1 MQLSAM
7 QLSAMQLSEIVC
19 PYTRLDITT
28 VPKFRQELNSLIQ
41 QKPLVL
47 LINLK
52 NVEQMDSSGLGCL
65 VSSLRKI
72 REVGGEM
79 ALCSVSGQVTELFE
93 LTNVNRIFK
102 IVPPTSSP

>member
-1 MQLSAM
+1 
-7 QLSAMQLSEIVC
+7 MQLSEIIC
-19 PYTRLDITT
+19 PYDRLDATT
-28 VPKFRQELNSLIQ
+28 VPKFRQELNLIIQ

-93 LTNVNRIFK
+93 LTCVDTIFK
-102 IVPPTSSP
+102 IVPSTSLP